1 MGGGASKLSPEK
13 ISDLQAITSF
23 DKKDLQMWF
32 KGFSQDA
39 TAKTVDLSVDI
50 ALSQQYEPAMSKAD
64 WLKIYKQYFPFGDP
78 TRFAN
83 HMFRVFDQDQDGLVS
98 FTEFMKALSKFK
110 SSSSGA
116 QQSMQSL
123 QQQSQQ
129 LEQSQ
134 SSSPQQVQNGQMQ
147 VLTKSQLE
155 RLYWSFNLY
164 DINRDGV
171 VDRDEVFDVLSSLY
185 EMLGD
190 LAPQI
195 EGVSVQQSSFQ
206 QTNNG
211 AADHALNG
219 SSSPQQA
226 GSSQINNQNNDP
238 LSNFDK
244 LARAR
249 TDYLFNALDR
259 DGDGKL
265 DLEDFE
271 RASLQD
277 PIIQQALSIYDNIL

>member
-13 ISDLQAITSF
+13 ISDLQTITSF

-64 WLKIYKQYFPFGDP
+64 WLQIYKQYFPFGDP
-78 TRFAN
+78 SRFAN

-110 SSSSGA
+110 SSSSGE

-123 QQQSQQ
+123 QQSQQ
-129 LEQSQ
+129 IEQSQ
-134 SSSPQQVQNGQMQ
+134 SSSPQYVQNGQMQ

-171 VDRDEVFDVLSSLY
+171 VDRDEVFEVLSSLY

-195 EGVSVQQSSFQ
+195 NGVSVQQSSFQ
-206 QTNNG
+206 QTNDD

-219 SSSPQQA
+219 SSSSQQA
-226 GSSQINNQNNDP
+226 GSSQNYNQTND
-238 LSNFDK
+238 LLNNFDK

-277 PIIQQALSIYDNIL
+277 PIIQYALSIYDNIL